1 VNLEPLR
8 MDYLAVYDIADPK
21 RLRRIAKVME
31 AYGNRVQK
39 SVFECT
45 LSDQGFV
52 DLKRWANHILES
64 EQDSVRIYPLYA
76 DSRLKQTILGQGEI
90 MPAQQCLVI

>member
-1 VNLEPLR
+1 

-21 RLRRIAKVME
+21 RLRRVAKVME

-45 LSDQGFV
+45 LSDQAFT
-52 DLKRWANHILES
+52 DLQRWAKKVLEPA
-64 EQDSVRIYPLYA
+64 EDSVRIYPLYA
-76 DSRLKQTILGQGEI
+76 DSRLRQIILGQGEI

>member
-1 VNLEPLR
+1 

-21 RLRRIAKVME
+21 RLRRVAKVME

-45 LSDQGFV
+45 LSDKGFA
-52 DLKRWANHILES
+52 DLKRWADRVLEP
-64 EQDSVRIYPLYA
+64 EHDSVRIYPLHG
-76 DSRLKQTILGQGEI
+76 DSRLKQTILGRGEI
-90 MPAQQCLVI
+90 MPVQQCLVI